1 MTANIEFSA
10 ICSLRKPEYLRTPR
24 ALRTTTLPP
33 PPPLLFTLPIL
44 LQQDLPSVF
53 HACSSRRLIGF
64 SCLLTICCHR

>member
-33 PPPLLFTLPIL
+33 PPPPLHPPHFATAGLAISFPRLFFPQAYRI
-44 LQQDLPSVF
+44 
-53 HACSSRRLIGF
+53 
-64 SCLLTICCHR
+64 